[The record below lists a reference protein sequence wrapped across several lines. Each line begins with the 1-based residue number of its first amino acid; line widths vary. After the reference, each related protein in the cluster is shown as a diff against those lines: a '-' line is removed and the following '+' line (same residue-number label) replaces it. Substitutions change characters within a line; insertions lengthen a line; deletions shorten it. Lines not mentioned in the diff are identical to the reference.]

1 MYYEYYENGQVYQS
15 AEIYNGILNGKR
27 VWYYLSGRIKQTGNY
42 IDGKCEGN
50 FINYYEDGKIKS
62 ITHYHNGTALGLKEF
77 KFETSNQSKTFN
89 SFNESKN
96 KNLNNK
102 KTDVK
107 NIKSSA
113 NKKSTAKVF
122 AGIILLI
129 GIILSIIY
137 FKISDKIDNKQM
149 QPAKE
154 TVKTVK
160 KAEKTVTNTL
170 TEKITDNKKLL
181 QENIE
186 NKKTKT
192 VVTDNMK
199 KDNFIKLSQILK
211 KPKYKNYILNI
222 GAGYKISLPN
232 EVYINVTQDKKN
244 KSLKFSSKYNE
255 MSIILKRVPLKK
267 VSFKELYRQEINS
280 LNGKMTILNADLS
293 RSKYYINGKK
303 NKTGIYKYAYYNKN
317 EFEVI
322 FIDFYYPLSMEKEM
336 KKVIKT
342 TLNNFKKK

>member
-1 MYYEYYENGQVYQS
+1 MYYEYYENGQIYQS

-27 VWYYLSGRIKQTGNY
+27 VWYYLSGRIKQTGTY
-42 IDGKCEGN
+42 INGKCDGD
-50 FINYYEDGKIKS
+50 FISYYEDGKIKS

-77 KFETSNQSKTFN
+77 KVETSNQSKTFN
-89 SFNESKN
+89 SFNESKS

-107 NIKSSA
+107 DIKSSA

-122 AGIILLI
+122 TGIILLI

-149 QPAKE
+149 QSAKE

-160 KAEKTVTNTL
+160 KAEKTITNTT

-186 NKKTKT
+186 SKKNKTA
-192 VVTDNMK
+192 VTDAMK
-199 KDNFIKLSQILK
+199 KDNFIKLLQILQ
-211 KPKYKNYILNI
+211 KPKYKTYNLNM
-222 GAGYKISLPN
+222 GAGYKISLPDEIYTN
-232 EVYINVTQDKKN
+232 ISQTKDK
-244 KSLKFSSKYNE
+244 SIRFSSKYNE

-267 VSFKELYRQEINS
+267 VSFKEFYRQEVNN
-280 LNGKMTILNADLS
+280 LNGKMNILNADLS
-293 RSKYYINGKK
+293 KTKYYISSKK
-303 NKTGIYKYAYYNKN
+303 NKTGIYKYAYYNKDKS
-317 EFEVI
+317 EVI
-322 FIDFYYPLSMEKEM
+322 LIDFYYPLSMEKEM